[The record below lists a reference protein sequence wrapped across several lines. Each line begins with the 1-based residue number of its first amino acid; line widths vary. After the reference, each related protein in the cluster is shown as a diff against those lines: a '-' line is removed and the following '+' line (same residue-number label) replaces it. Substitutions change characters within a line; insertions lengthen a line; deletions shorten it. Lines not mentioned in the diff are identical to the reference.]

1 MKNPLRFLLACV
13 AVAPSL
19 IGNSAYADWQ
29 YTRWGMSQQELLDK
43 APHESRLRQSE
54 TEYGFDFSFIG
65 SYIVNS
71 GTFQSLLS
79 FSGDSLLAVRLLP
92 EMNGLPAC
100 QNLKAALR
108 ATYGKPIKTGFAIDG
123 GNIIPTPFVRWLDTE
138 ANNSV
143 TFFGVDGCS
152 ILYRPIAPPKGRAN
166 GL

>member
-65 SYIVNS
+65 S
-71 GTFQSLLS
+71 
-79 FSGDSLLAVRLLP
+79 
-92 EMNGLPAC
+92 
-100 QNLKAALR
+100 
-108 ATYGKPIKTGFAIDG
+108 
-123 GNIIPTPFVRWLDTE
+123 
-138 ANNSV
+138 
-143 TFFGVDGCS
+143 
-152 ILYRPIAPPKGRAN
+152 
-166 GL
+166 